1 MVLKVILVVGS
12 YLLGSVCFG
21 YVVAKFLKRKDFGKT
36 DLPGGAGSIR
46 QLGRLPGSI
55 VGILDVTKGAV
66 PILVAKNLSM
76 GNTIIIL
83 SALAV
88 VAGHNWPIFFRFR
101 GGGGLASTIGVLIC
115 LMPKVIGIACIVGV
129 ISGFVYKREKPIYL
143 FLRRVNPVVFGAI
156 IGFVSLLILTFYFE
170 KPFILLAFLLFLI
183 GMVRVF
189 HLWVFPALRKKG
201 GLNYDKKKC
210 FFGRVWF
217 LLGFNFWACIFGLWC
232 GL

>member
-66 PILVAKNLSM
+66 PILIAKNLGM

-115 LMPKVIGIACIVGV
+115 LIPEVIGTACIVGV
-129 ISGFVYKREKPIYL
+129 MSSFMYRHIRPLHLFSREMNPI
-143 FLRRVNPVVFGAI
+143 VFGAI

-170 KPFILLAFLLFLI
+170 KPFVLLVFLLFLI
-183 GMVRVF
+183 GMVRLF
-189 HLWVFPALRKKG
+189 HLWVFPALRRKKG
-201 GLNYDKKKC
+201 G
-210 FFGRVWF
+210 
-217 LLGFNFWACIFGLWC
+217 
-232 GL
+232 